1 MALCSTD
8 LTAYDTA
15 KQAILRNTNLKD
27 NAVTHALSRWEF
39 SIGDIVSDMI
49 MKHH

>member
-8 LTAYDTA
+8 LTTYDTA

-27 NAVTHALSRWEF
+27 NAVNEF
-39 SIGDIVSDMI
+39 SIGDIVSDII
-49 MKHH
+49 MNHH